1 MANTVPAEVLE
12 VLEHSETKGV
22 TKVKCI
28 IKDGENKN
36 KVLVRNII
44 GPVRKKDIIILPK
57 IDVDSGRR

>member
-22 TKVKCI
+22 TKVKCMI
-28 IKDGENKN
+28 MDGENKN
-36 KVLVRNII
+36 KVLVINITR
-44 GPVRKKDIIILPK
+44 PVRKKDIIILPK